1 MIKSRNVMKVIY
13 LVRGM
18 ISKLLE
24 EISSLYRKFELNYQV
39 NQFETS
45 LIRML
50 VPVEVNSIYDRTEIE
65 HILNMNQINFRN

>member
-1 MIKSRNVMKVIY
+1 MKVIDIV
-13 LVRGM
+13 LGM

-24 EISSLYRKFELNYQV
+24 EISRLYKVLEFNYEV

-50 VPVEVNSIYDRTEIE
+50 IPAEVITIYDRT
-65 HILNMNQINFRN
+65 QI